1 MENLGYIISEAPVL
15 FLIIWFAVRLVQY
28 RRYRNKQP
36 IYSERDAALLSP
48 QSKFDLR
55 SPMSRVKLARC
66 ILLATAAFY
75 VEFLI
80 LAPFGAAILC
90 TALMLTSAAL
100 VHNFIL
106 NPN

>member
-1 MENLGYIISEAPVL
+1 MDKLGYILSEVPVL

-36 IYSERDAALLSP
+36 IYSERDAALLYP
-48 QSKFDLR
+48 PTKFDLR
-55 SPMSRVKLARC
+55 SPMSRVRLARC

-80 LAPFGAAILC
+80 LAPLGAAILC
-90 TALMLTSAAL
+90 ASLMLTTAAL
-100 VHNFIL
+100 VQNFIL
-106 NPN
+106 NPS

>member
-15 FLIIWFAVRLVQY
+15 FLIIWFGVRLVHV

-36 IYSERDAALLSP
+36 IYSERDAALLYP
-48 QSKFDLR
+48 QTNFDLR
-55 SPMSRVKLARC
+55 SPMSRVRLARC
-66 ILLATAAFY
+66 ILFATAAFY

-90 TALMLTSAAL
+90 ASLMLTTAAL
-100 VHNFIL
+100 VQNFIL
-106 NPN
+106 NPS